1 MHSHTAYLAPLP
13 SCCSLP
19 SVHRQNVEMSTI
31 SHGKGILGAKGA
43 GSGAGGIRTSDTC
56 SVGLTLALS
65 LCISAIISMALLV
78 ASSLVDIMA
87 SSRLLAVST
96 SANMSILV
104 TSALAL
110 SSGTPLLTSS
120 AMYALLIASRFS
132 GVGSSL
138 LLSLSC
144 ALTIILPE
152 QLLLL
157 CSLTTI
163 LILHYLLLLDLLS
176 VSEYLHQL
184 GPLAVNNL
192 SCCPEVPLFFAV
204 ISQYPCPD

>member
-1 MHSHTAYLAPLP
+1 MVKCIAIQLTWLP
-13 SCCSLP
+13 CLP
-19 SVHRQNVEMSTI
+19 AVRFLQCIVKMWKCLDYFAW
-31 SHGKGILGAKGA
+31 KGYPCAKGA

-56 SVGLTLALS
+56 SGGLTLALS
-65 LCISAIISMALLV
+65 LCISAIISIALLV
-78 ASSLVDIMA
+78 ASPLVDIMA

-96 SANMSILV
+96 SANMSILDA
-104 TSALAL
+104 SALAL

-163 LILHYLLLLDLLS
+163 LILHYLLLLDL
-176 VSEYLHQL
+176 
-184 GPLAVNNL
+184 
-192 SCCPEVPLFFAV
+192 
-204 ISQYPCPD
+204 

>member
-1 MHSHTAYLAPLP
+1 
-13 SCCSLP
+13 
-19 SVHRQNVEMSTI
+19 
-31 SHGKGILGAKGA
+31 
-43 GSGAGGIRTSDTC
+43 
-56 SVGLTLALS
+56 
-65 LCISAIISMALLV
+65 MALLV
-78 ASSLVDIMA
+78 AAPRFVF
-87 SSRLLAVST
+87 LLPQGPFPFST
-96 SANMSILV
+96 PPKMY
-104 TSALAL
+104 TLAL
-110 SSGTPLLTSS
+110 SSGTPVLTSS

-184 GPLAVNNL
+184 GPLAVNN
-192 SCCPEVPLFFAV
+192 
-204 ISQYPCPD
+204 